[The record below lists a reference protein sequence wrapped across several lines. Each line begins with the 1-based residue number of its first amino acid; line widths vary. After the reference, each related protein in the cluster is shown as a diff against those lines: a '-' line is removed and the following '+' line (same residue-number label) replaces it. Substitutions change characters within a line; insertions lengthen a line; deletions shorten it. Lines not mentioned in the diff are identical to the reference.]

1 MGNYYISLKENM
13 SVITEVRKPYEF
25 LARWNPDTGAFTGAH
40 IQWYDSVLKDGV
52 KIAGSPSKAYGV
64 GEALDFP
71 LSDIVTMIT
80 SDALALS
87 ESQAIQLQDLATA
100 ASRITQL
107 ELELS
112 EYRAG
117 NNADGVPKWVYKSQ
131 AYKSLILA
139 GKMPAVKALLD
150 SLPGIEGELARVDF
164 ETSARFYRD
173 NPVLNQLA
181 TALQMTKADLDQ
193 IFITAATL

>member
-1 MGNYYISLKENM
+1 M

-25 LARWNPDTGAFTGAH
+25 LARWNPDTGAFMGAH

-52 KIAGSPSKAYGV
+52 KITGSPSKAYGV

-71 LSDIVTMIT
+71 LSDIISMIT
-80 SDALALS
+80 SDAIALS
-87 ESQAIQLQDLATA
+87 ESQAVQLQDLTTAT
-100 ASRITQL
+100 SRIAQL

-181 TALQMTKADLDQ
+181 TALQMTNADLDQ